1 MIALMEAGEFRRTVL
16 AGDRFPELN
25 PKVAEAAATVLEEVR
40 REGDEGLSRAT
51 KRFDKVLV
59 EPGKSRVSPEEIDD
73 ALEAADPALL
83 EAMEAS
89 IARVRR
95 YHRLQR
101 MPGFV
106 DVMEDGTVAGQLI
119 RPLARVGLYV
129 PGGRAP
135 YPSSLIMNAV
145 PAQIARVPQIAAFTP
160 PGPDGRVASSV
171 LVAAGLLGIE
181 ELHRAG
187 GVQAVAAM
195 AYGTETIDA
204 VDKIVGPGNSY
215 VTAAK
220 KLVLGVVGIDGIAG
234 PSEVAVICDESSDAE
249 RVALDLLAQA
259 EHDPEARCY
268 LLCTD
273 SDKARAILGAM
284 ERKGPKMERWEIIS
298 AALDDWGGA
307 LVASEDELWDLVNAI
322 APEHLSIQ
330 TRDPWAGLTQVQNA
344 GAVFLGSATGVSF
357 GDYSAGPNHVLPT
370 AGTAKYASP
379 LSVGDFVKRSSYLY
393 LSESAAAGIAPY
405 AARLA
410 EEEGLTAHAE
420 AARVRG
426 GEDE

>member
-1 MIALMEAGEFRRTVL
+1 MEAGEFRRTFL
-16 AGDRFPELN
+16 AGERYPELN
-25 PKVAEAAATVLEEVR
+25 PKVAEAATAVLEEVR
-40 REGDEGLSRAT
+40 RGGDAAVSRAT
-51 KRFDKVLV
+51 KRFDKVSV
-59 EPGKSRVSPEEIDD
+59 EPGTTRVSPEDISE
-73 ALEAADPALL
+73 ALEAADPSLI
-83 EAMEAS
+83 EAIDSS

-101 MPGFV
+101 TPGFA

-129 PGGRAP
+129 PGGRAA
-135 YPSSLIMNAV
+135 YPSSLIMSAV
-145 PAQIARVPQIAAFTP
+145 PARVAGVPQIAAFTP
-160 PGPDGRVASSV
+160 PGPEGRVAAAV
-171 LVAAGLLGIE
+171 LVTAGLLGIE
-181 ELHRAG
+181 ELHRVG

-195 AYGTETIDA
+195 AYGTETIEP

-234 PSEVAVICDESSDAE
+234 PSEVAVICDDSADTE

-273 SDKARAILGAM
+273 EAKAREVMRTL
-284 ERKGPKMERWEIIS
+284 ERVGPEMSRWEIIS
-298 AALDDWGGA
+298 AALEDWGGA
-307 LVASEDELWDLVNAI
+307 VVAPEGELWDLVNAI

-330 TRDPWAGLTQVQNA
+330 TRDPWAGLSRVQNA
-344 GAVFLGSATGVSF
+344 GAVFLGSATAVSF

-370 AGTAKYASP
+370 AGTARYASP

-393 LSESAAAGIAPY
+393 LSESAAAGISSQTS
-405 AARLA
+405 RLA

-420 AARVRG
+420 AARARG
-426 GEDE
+426 SENT